1 MRSPLSDRGPKRG
14 LSLLPILIAAL
25 TALAPR
31 LTPAAEPEGP
41 DVASASRRPESSI
54 DQAVA
59 SAPRRMEIPVDHVAG
74 SITVIQRSEIERKG
88 LRTLS
93 DVLRTVP
100 GVQVAQAGGTGKQ
113 TSIFIRGTESNHV
126 LVLLDGIEVSDP
138 SLPGGVFDPAHLLT
152 EDVERIEVMRGP
164 LSTLYG
170 SDALGGVINV
180 VTRKGRGQ
188 PQLTVWGEAGA
199 RHTFQQGTALRGSHD
214 LVHYSLSYSTLHTRG
229 HTAVAE
235 DRGGHERDGYDN
247 RTLSGRFG
255 FTPTDASEISLV
267 GRFIDTDNELDPIFF
282 DDRNNRDQ
290 TRQLFLRAEGRL
302 DLLDGKWRQRLG
314 VSFSD
319 HDRKALDDADP
330 HGLGS
335 SSESHDGGRLK
346 VDWQHDLFVAP
357 EHVLTFGLETERETI
372 DSSLV
377 STSLFGVF
385 TKGGHASQRS
395 SAAFAQEQFTWG
407 DRLFGA
413 VGARLEHHDEFGS
426 ELTYRTAVAYVHPD
440 SGTKVH
446 GSIGTGFKAPSLDDL
461 FGVSVFTSPFF
472 SSLSVGNPD
481 LEPERSRGWEF
492 GVEQPLFGDRVRVG
506 VTYFQ
511 NRIRNLIEPTADFTT
526 LLNVGRAKTDGFESF
541 LSVQLRD
548 RVFLRVD
555 HIYLS
560 AEDRDSGED
569 LLRRPGHTLLGTLE
583 VRPVQRATVSLG
595 VRYVGHRKDI
605 DADSPFGDRISLG
618 GYTVVNL
625 AGTFE
630 LSPRWMLFGRIENLF
645 DREYDDPHGF
655 QSSGF
660 AGFVGVRT
668 EFSR

>member
-1 MRSPLSDRGPKRG
+1 MRSPLADRGPKRSPCLPCI
-14 LSLLPILIAAL
+14 LSAAL
-25 TALAPR
+25 MALAPR
-31 LTPAAEPEGP
+31 LAPAAEPDPP
-41 DVASASRRPESSI
+41 DVPSSSRVMGISTEP
-54 DQAVA
+54 AMA

-74 SITVIQRSEIERKG
+74 SITVIQRSQIERKG
-88 LRTLS
+88 LRTLT

-113 TSIFIRGTESNHV
+113 TSIFIRGTESNHT

-152 EDVERIEVMRGP
+152 EDVERVEVMRGP

-170 SDALGGVINV
+170 SDAIGGVINV
-180 VTRKGRGQ
+180 VTRKGRGK
-188 PQLTVWGEAGA
+188 PRLTAWGEAGA
-199 RHTFQQGTALRGSHD
+199 RHTFQQATALRGSHD
-214 LVHYSLSYSTLHTRG
+214 LVNYSLSYTTLHTRG

-235 DRGGHERDGYDN
+235 DRGAHERDGYDN
-247 RTLSGRFG
+247 RTLSGRVG
-255 FTPTDASEISLV
+255 FTPTDTSEISLV
-267 GRFIDTDNELDPIFF
+267 GRFVDTDNELDPFF
-282 DDRNNRDQ
+282 EDRNNRNQ
-290 TRQLFLRAEGRL
+290 TRQLFLRTEGRL
-302 DLLDGKWRQRLG
+302 ELLDGKWRQRLG

-319 HDRKALDDADP
+319 HDRKELDDADP
-330 HGLGS
+330 LGLGS
-335 SSESHDGGRLK
+335 SIESHDGGRLK
-346 VDWQHDLFVAP
+346 LDWQHDFTVTP

-372 DSSLV
+372 DSSLESV
-377 STSLFGVF
+377 STFGVF

-395 SAAFAQEQFTWG
+395 SAVFGQEQFTFG
-407 DRLFGA
+407 DVFGV
-413 VGARLEHHDEFGS
+413 VGGRLEHHDEFGS

-472 SSLSVGNPD
+472 TSLSVGNPD
-481 LEPERSRGWEF
+481 LQPERSRGWEL
-492 GVEQPLFGDRVRVG
+492 GVEQPLFGDLVRVG

-511 NRIRNLIEPTADFTT
+511 NRIRNLIAATADFTT
-526 LLNVGRAKTDGFESF
+526 LRNVGRAKTDGFESS
-541 LSVQLRD
+541 LSVRVRD
-548 RVFLRVD
+548 RVFFRLD
-555 HIYLS
+555 HVYLS

-569 LLRRPGHTLLGTLE
+569 LLRRPAHTLLGTLE
-583 VRPVQRATVSLG
+583 LRPGRRSTVSLG
-595 VRYVGHRKDI
+595 VRYIGHRKDI
-605 DADSPFGDRISLG
+605 DANSPVGARISLG

-630 LSPRWMLFGRIENLF
+630 LSRHSTLFSRIENLF

-660 AGFVGVRT
+660 AGFVGVSA
-668 EFSR
+668 EY